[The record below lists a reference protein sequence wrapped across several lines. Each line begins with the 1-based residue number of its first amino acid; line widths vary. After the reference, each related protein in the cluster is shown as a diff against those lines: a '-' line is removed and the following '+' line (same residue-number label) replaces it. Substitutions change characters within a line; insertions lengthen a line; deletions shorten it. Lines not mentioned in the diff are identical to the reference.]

1 MLGLVKDPK
10 NALPVKG
17 HTMQNRIYARLT
29 LKKKILEIRCRN
41 HITTSEARR
50 IFQPQNMKYSEA
62 VKSSPASTELQ
73 DTVNLK
79 FEALLQS
86 VNEKFECL
94 LQSVN
99 EKFEKQTAI
108 FVDMLHKTIES
119 IMENMYKIIAQSPT
133 TNTSPSRKKK
143 LPMKLDLSSSLPIQ
157 WDAGGQNAQN
167 V

>member
-1 MLGLVKDPK
+1 
-10 NALPVKG
+10 
-17 HTMQNRIYARLT
+17 
-29 LKKKILEIRCRN
+29 
-41 HITTSEARR
+41 
-50 IFQPQNMKYSEA
+50 MKYSEG

-108 FVDMLHKTIES
+108 LLKTIES
-119 IMENMYKIIAQSPT
+119 IMQNMYKIIVQSPN
-133 TNTSPSRKKK
+133 TNTSPTRKKK
-143 LPMKLDLSSSLPIQ
+143 LPMKLDLSSNLPMQ